1 MWSRWPHLGSLWD
14 RLQLKQVARVIWR
27 KATSLPRPDR
37 SIAIHQVA
45 PVCTAIH
52 GFLSQRTCATPAP
65 PLKWHLDQFS
75 RFRARRYAHTQSQR
89 QATARAT
96 CVAIGRIYAM
106 NHRRTRREL
115 LQLEQ
120 AAAVTTAKGRIDAA
134 AYWMRSKISTSAHAS
149 LPSQD
154 GISIG
159 SAGCAQS
166 SPVAVPRWGRSGGG
180 STGPSTSWLAPP
192 QSWLGPQI

>member
-1 MWSRWPHLGSLWD
+1 VRQASVKTGGQSNLTEGH
-14 RLQLKQVARVIWR
+14 
-27 KATSLPRPDR
+27 
-37 SIAIHQVA
+37 IA
-45 PVCTAIH
+45 
-52 GFLSQRTCATPAP
+52 ATPGSFDRHSPGCASMHRNTWFLEPAHMCHPP

-134 AYWMRSKISTSAHAS
+134 AY
-149 LPSQD
+149 
-154 GISIG
+154 
-159 SAGCAQS
+159 
-166 SPVAVPRWGRSGGG
+166 
-180 STGPSTSWLAPP
+180 
-192 QSWLGPQI
+192 